1 MYGSMAHH
9 HILIGIRENLAAE
22 AKIVFIFGRE
32 MLEVNGMI
40 CHVPVV

>member
-9 HILIGIRENLAAE
+9 HILVGIRENLAAE
-22 AKIVFIFGRE
+22 AKIVYIFG
-32 MLEVNGMI
+32 LEPQVNGMI